1 MNRFTMIWHL
11 IKYWITFFLPAF
23 YKRIQGKNID
33 RLLIKGPAI
42 IAMNHPNAFTDPIL
56 FSYLVYPARTQYLA
70 RGDAF
75 KPGLIAWLL
84 ERIGI
89 VPIYRIQDG
98 GKEGLKKNDEAY
110 RRVNALLK
118 KNSKI
123 MVFAEGLCVQERRL
137 RPLKKGVARMIFGAY
152 EALNNDR
159 LVVYPVGV
167 NYNAPDKFRSN
178 VFYNIGEPIF
188 VKDFISL
195 RSENPAKAHN
205 AFLQVLSSKMK
216 DLITHIDDKRYDEVV
231 YQVESLCKKDWL
243 KNQGLNDKNLEHD
256 FIVTK
261 QITEKVNNAVTK
273 KIEVVDDFKL
283 KATDYFEE
291 LNHHQL
297 NDYVIR
303 QQQTKPI
310 TFFHL
315 LLRYILLVAELPLYV
330 IGLLGNFVPLVLT
343 HKLTK
348 KIAKTKEFYSSFAIG
363 FAMVIF
369 SINYVLWFCIS
380 YVFSPS
386 VFWPILICLVLIFCG
401 CFCVFYY
408 PFKSNTIDLTRVFK
422 NKGLTNQFLEKRKV
436 LLDLINKF

>member
-1 MNRFTMIWHL
+1 MIWHL

-23 YKRIQGKNID
+23 YKRIQGKNTE

-56 FSYLVYPARTQYLA
+56 FSYLVYPARTNYLA

-75 KPGLIAWLL
+75 KPGIIAYLL
-84 ERIGI
+84 ECIGI
-89 VPIYRIQDG
+89 VPIYRIQDA

-110 RRVNALLK
+110 RRVNTLLK
-118 KNSKI
+118 KKSKI

-137 RPLKKGVARMIFGAY
+137 RPLKKGVARMVFGAY
-152 EALNNDR
+152 EALNNDQ

-167 NYNAPDKFRSN
+167 NYNAPDEFRSN

-195 RSENPAKAHN
+195 YSENPAKAHT
-205 AFLQVLSSKMK
+205 AFLQLLSSKMK
-216 DLITHIDDKRYDEVV
+216 GLIAHIDDKRYDEVV
-231 YQVESLCKKDWL
+231 YQIESLCKTDWL

-261 QITEKVNNAVTK
+261 QITEKVNNAVIG
-273 KIEVVDDFKL
+273 KIEILDDFKV
-283 KATDYFEE
+283 KATHYFEE
-291 LNHHQL
+291 LNRYQL
-297 NDYVIR
+297 KDYIIR
-303 QQQTKPI
+303 QLQSKPI
-310 TFFHL
+310 SSFHL
-315 LLRYILLVAELPLYV
+315 LLRFILLLAGLPFYL
-330 IGLLGNFVPLVLT
+330 IGLLGNYVPLVLT

-363 FAMVIF
+363 FAIVIF
-369 SINYVLWFCIS
+369 SANYILWFGIS
-380 YVFSPS
+380 YAFSPS
-386 VFWPILICLVLIFCG
+386 VFWPILMCLVLIFCG
-401 CFCVFYY
+401 WFCLFYY
-408 PFKSNTIDLTRVFK
+408 PFKSKTVGLTRAFK
-422 NKGLTNQFLEKRKV
+422 NKELTLQFIEKRKP

>member
-1 MNRFTMIWHL
+1 MIWHL

-152 EALNNDR
+152 GALNNNQ

-195 RSENPAKAHN
+195 HSENPAKAHN
-205 AFLQVLSSKMK
+205 AFLHVLSSKMK

-231 YQVESLCKKDWL
+231 YQAESLCKTDWL
-243 KNQGLNDKNLEHD
+243 KKQGLNDKNLEHD

-261 QITEKVNNAVTK
+261 QITEKVNHAVISN
-273 KIEVVDDFKL
+273 IELVDNFKS
-283 KATDYFEE
+283 KATHYFKE

-297 NDYVIR
+297 KDSFIR
-303 QQQTKPI
+303 QHQTTPI
-310 TFFHL
+310 TFFNL
-315 LLRYILLVAELPLYV
+315 LLRYILLLTGFPIYI
-330 IGLLGNFVPLVLT
+330 IGFIGNFVPLLLT

-369 SINYVLWFCIS
+369 SANYIAWFSIS

-386 VFWPILICLVLIFCG
+386 VFWPILICLILIFCG
-401 CFCVFYY
+401 WFCLFYHH
-408 PFKSNTIDLTRVFK
+408 FKSKTVGFTRVFK
-422 NKGLTNQFLEKRKV
+422 NKELVNQFLEKRKA